1 MRNLYSALGVLRTAT
16 KEQIRSKYREQ
27 AQRFHPDKPGGDE
40 ARFKELQEA
49 YATLGDETR
58 RKQYEDQ
65 RAVWLAER
73 NLLGCPTCGAA
84 LRKYPIEG
92 VGTRCKACK
101 TQLTQWSASGRLRI
115 PAQRFLHS
123 AADLADWLAAETV
136 EVFAE
141 EAEVVIK
148 RAQGV
153 LFDWLRQQLGARPEG
168 LKRKK
173 KGGS

>member
-1 MRNLYSALGVLRTAT
+1 MKNLYSALGVLRTAT

-40 ARFKELQEA
+40 ARFKEIQEA
-49 YATLGDETR
+49 YATLSDETR
-58 RKQYEDQ
+58 RKQYEDK

-84 LRKYPIEG
+84 LRRYPVEG

-101 TQLTQWSASGRLRI
+101 TQITEWSASGRLRI
-115 PAQRFLHS
+115 PALKFLHS
-123 AADLADWLAAETV
+123 AADLTEGLAAETV
-136 EVFAE
+136 EVFTDE
-141 EAEVVIK
+141 TEVLIS
-148 RAQGV
+148 RAQG
-153 LFDWLRQQLGARPEG
+153 LLLDWLRLQLGTRPP
-168 LKRKK
+168 KHNRQK